1 MKDSSKEKK
10 KVVLVKSN
18 FKKESVFKRNIHIT
32 LRCVALALGIAV
44 VVLSKLNNLDPNSSV
59 AMLGIGLTC
68 LAISILED
76 KTIM

>member
-44 VVLSKLNNLDPNSSV
+44 IVTEKIGQVSENSSII
-59 AMLGIGLTC
+59 MLGIGLTA
-68 LAISILED
+68 LTISILED